1 MAKFHILIV
10 DDSAVLRRALK
21 ELLTTNSDDWVICGE
36 ATDGIDALKKAAEL
50 IPDIILLD
58 LSIPLLHGLE
68 VAKSLKR
75 HFAHVRILIMSE
87 QDPSA
92 LSPIAVE
99 AGVRYCISKSRLAID
114 LIPMLRSLVGDLTI
128 GDGISTKP

>member
-1 MAKFHILIV
+1 MAKFHILLV

-21 ELLTTNSDDWVICGE
+21 ALLTTDSDDWVICGE
-36 ATDGIDALKKAAEL
+36 ASDGIDALSKAAEL

-68 VAKSLKR
+68 VAKRLKKD
-75 HFAHVRILIMSE
+75 FAHVRVIIMSE

-92 LSPIAVE
+92 VSQLAVE
-99 AGVRYCISKSRLAID
+99 AGVRYCIVKSRLGID
-114 LIPMLRSLVGDLTI
+114 LIPMLRSLAGDLTS
-128 GDGISTKP
+128 G